1 AAGLPAI
8 ADLAAGQRAGRVMAA
23 LGIGGRD
30 AGNGDLVGPAGPC
43 RSAAVTGE
51 KYSGLATATGTPFDQ
66 ASATRWGAAVGT
78 GVEVGFANNWS
89 IAAEYEHLFMGNR
102 TLTFSGVPGGAAT
115 RTDAVGQDVDMATVR
130 VNYRWGG
137 PVVSKH

>member
-1 AAGLPAI
+1 
-8 ADLAAGQRAGRVMAA
+8 
-23 LGIGGRD
+23 
-30 AGNGDLVGPAGPC
+30 
-43 RSAAVTGE
+43 
-51 KYSGLATATGTPFDQ
+51 
-66 ASATRWGAAVGT
+66 VGT

-102 TLTFSGVPGGAAT
+102 TLTFSCVPGGAAT